1 MPITKVL
8 PCGSLKAMTST
19 SGRHM
24 GHYCGSTE
32 NVRFSPSAVSPSLT
46 VLCLHSR
53 FRQECT
59 QARLFCPKF
68 IFMTLIIDHRTA
80 RRSSTISNPSVMQD
94 PLILPSFSS
103 TSRTRKSR
111 MPTPYFPLFSSNSAI
126 NLHLSATFSFATTHP
141 TNLVHNNPV
150 TEHSYN
156 ASK

>member
-8 PCGSLKAMTST
+8 PCGSLKVMPSKI
-19 SGRHM
+19 GRHL

-32 NVRFSPSAVSPSLT
+32 NVLFSPSAPSPSLT
-46 VLCLHSR
+46 FFYLHSR

-59 QARLFCPKF
+59 QARLFRPKF
-68 IFMTLIIDHRTA
+68 IMTLIIDHPTA
-80 RRSSTISNPSVMQD
+80 RRSSRISNPSVMQD

-103 TSRTRKSR
+103 TSRTRESR
-111 MPTPYFPLFSSNSAI
+111 MPTPYFPLSSFNSAI
-126 NLHLSATFSFATTHP
+126 NPHLSATFSLDTIHP